1 MAKIISYAKEK
12 GYRAKCKTCKTIF
25 EFSHQETARGIATG
39 RLLTVCPYCNKIV
52 YYSPF
57 SWKKVKIL

>member
-12 GYRAKCKTCKTIF
+12 YYRTTCKTCKTVF
-25 EFSHQETARGIATG
+25 EFSDRETSRGMGTG
-39 RLLTVCPYCNKIV
+39 RLLTICPHCNNIV

-57 SWKKVKIL
+57 TWKKVKM

>member
-12 GYRAKCKTCKTIF
+12 CYRTTCKTCKTVF
-25 EFSHQETARGIATG
+25 EFSDRETSRGMGTG
-39 RLLTVCPYCNKIV
+39 RLLTICPHCNNIV

-57 SWKKVKIL
+57 TWKKVKI